1 MQEQVQEK
9 SGLDKL
15 LELRDKF
22 AHEHLL
28 AEQSRII
35 KPETQKAPSLI
46 DVANYHVPYSS
57 QGVAEGVP
65 AELRPDQN
73 IDNVVDLYHQKANQY
88 NYDAE
93 MASRDPRGPLEQYF
107 DQILDDKPFYEG
119 QEDPSGFGT
128 DIVLAPIRGMK
139 YAVDK
144 GIEGYQE
151 GKPFQVAGATGLGA
165 LMALPMAGPR
175 AVQSIKS
182 FKDIIPQTAKDV
194 TNIVGQGAILGSSLA
209 TIDGDVDR
217 AIAGTSKETDQQVQM
232 MVKRRESLQRE
243 LDGVQQQ
250 IVPTKKTG
258 LSSDQ
263 IKLMQKEMGLKG
275 SDVDGV
281 WGAGT
286 SAAAELHN
294 ERINLKIESL
304 NKRLETLSD
313 QAIADFIR
321 QEAER
326 DKEAE
331 ESDKDKYNSKTTREN
346 HPFLAPIAGA
356 TGLTGAGLL
365 GYLMGRRNVGR
376 YNKETADISKRWKE
390 NLNKSADPSDM
401 VQMDQAARTSQHFGK
416 MMDDALARNSSS
428 GHMPHLAN
436 GALADIGMAAP
447 ELIDTMRGK
456 VDEVDLTST
465 LGRLL
470 LGVGSGYGLSKVGNQ
485 AAMNNKAPVTR
496 YDAESSGLTDIVG
509 HRGGPVSYYKS
520 LNQKLGDTSTRPE
533 SAFRTRRQ
541 KLDNDAQRDELLRL
555 KHSAD
560 VRDARLQSDGNIL
573 QREGLSGLL
582 KSLAVGSKSKK
593 ASSHQPQRTQR
604 QYNQDDQTSNT
615 SNDRLIESNTTQNIR
630 QSYYKPHPVKER
642 LKIEAALKNGESVN
656 KLSEKTGTPKRTVQE
671 WKRLLR
677 DKGELDKIEKSKKSP
692 KKSGPKKKK

>member
-9 SGLDKL
+9 SGLDEL
-15 LELRDKF
+15 LKLRDKF

-35 KPETQKAPSLI
+35 KPEEQKAPSLI
-46 DVANYHVPYSS
+46 DGANYHVPYSN
-57 QGVAEGVP
+57 QGVTEGVP
-65 AELRPDQN
+65 AELSADQS
-73 IDNVVDLYHQKANQY
+73 IDDVVDLYHQKVNQ
-88 NYDAE
+88 NAYDIEQAQ
-93 MASRDPRGPLEQYF
+93 RDPRGPLEQFF
-107 DQILDDKPFYEG
+107 DQLLDDKPTYEG
-119 QEDPSGFGT
+119 QEDPSGFAQ
-128 DIVLAPIRGMK
+128 DMVLAPVRGMK

-151 GKPFQVAGATGLGA
+151 EKPFQVAGATGLGA
-165 LMALPMAGPR
+165 LMALPMAGPK

-182 FKDIIPQTAKDV
+182 FKDFIPQTAKDV
-194 TNIVGQGAILGSSLA
+194 TNIVGQGTLLGSSLA

-232 MVKRRESLQRE
+232 MIKRRESLQRE
-243 LDGVQQQ
+243 LDAVQQK

-258 LSSDQ
+258 LSPDQ
-263 IKLMQKEMGLKG
+263 IKTMQKEMGLKG

-304 NKRLETLSD
+304 NKRIGTLSD
-313 QAIADFIR
+313 QAISDFIR
-321 QEAER
+321 QEAEK

-331 ESDKDKYNSKTTREN
+331 ENDKDRYNSKTTREN

-356 TGLTGAGLL
+356 AGLTGAGLL

-390 NLNKSADPSDM
+390 SLNKSADPSDM

-416 MMDDALARNSSS
+416 MMDDALARNSGS

-456 VDEVDLTST
+456 ADEVDLTST

-470 LGVGSGYGLSKVGNQ
+470 LGIGSGYGLSKVGNQ

-509 HRGGPVSYYKS
+509 HRGGPIGYYNDKTTDRFATTEQ
-520 LNQKLGDTSTRPE
+520 LH
-533 SAFRTRRQ
+533 RTRRET
-541 KLDNDAQRDELLRL
+541 LERDARTAELLRL

-560 VRDARLQSDGNIL
+560 VRDARLQADGNIL

-593 ASSHQPQRTQR
+593 ASSPQQQQTQR

-615 SNDRLIESNTTQNIR
+615 SNDRLIESNTTQNRR
-630 QSYYKPHPVKER
+630 QSYYKPHPMKER
-642 LKIEAALKNGESVN
+642 LKVEAALKKGESVN

-677 DKGELDKIEKSKKSP
+677 DRGELDKIEKSKKSP
-692 KKSGPKKKK
+692 KKPGPKKKK